1 MFEYFLPCLCI
12 FYFTIPIS
20 NLLLIVM
27 LIFILTFF
35 LLTLLIVLPLLKS
48 SVPDLLS
55 SYVLTFSYFYFC
67 WIPILLLFLLL
78 RPLLFLL
85 QLITPLMSLL
95 SLIFYYNMMSLLP
108 LLSPYSP
115 FADISHH
122 FPLLFSDT
130 RMVLCEWFMNG
141 GHVTDFNTISTFLF
155 LFYLIFVIFHWSAL
169 SLVDLSLDNFYSV
182 TYCNCFDN
190 FYTSVSL
197 PSVYFFSFFLWFIL
211 LLIKTFCWFC
221 CWCFYCQFYCG
232 FLLSVFFLNLCWC
245 VIALFQFMWSLLG
258 YM

>member
-1 MFEYFLPCLCI
+1 MFEYFLLCLCI

-48 SVPDLLS
+48 SVPDFSS

-155 LFYLIFVIFHWSAL
+155 LLYLIFVFFTGVLYLWLTCHLIIFIL
-169 SLVDLSLDNFYSV
+169 SLIVIVL
-182 TYCNCFDN
+182 TI
-190 FYTSVSL
+190 
-197 PSVYFFSFFLWFIL
+197 FIL
-211 LLIKTFCWFC
+211 LSLSPLFISSVFFCGLFC
-221 CWCFYCQFYCG
+221 CW
-232 FLLSVFFLNLCWC
+232 
-245 VIALFQFMWSLLG
+245 
-258 YM
+258 